1 MGEGEEVDKMAKSTL
16 SRPILIL
23 GAVQLIES
31 LAFALPIS
39 FFPNYVITLG
49 ASVASVGLFT
59 SSFMMAFAILSPK
72 MGSLTDKY
80 GRKRLMVAGIFAD
93 VILGILTG
101 LVPSWEWLLL
111 IRVFNGA
118 VSSAAMLASET
129 LLMDLVEPHQRG
141 EASGFIMSTSM
152 IGRNLG
158 PMVGGAIQWF
168 VLSRGFSEI
177 MSYRIPYFV
186 DSVFAALALVV
197 VYFFIEEPER
207 KSGPSGRRGMMKGD
221 GEVEW
226 TRPLKIIFVN
236 SFFSGVGVGFIIPI
250 MVLFY
255 TDRFGMSP
263 VGIGTIISISGFIGL
278 VSSYVAGKYSDKV
291 GRKPLIGFG
300 NYVSRIAGGLLP
312 FTGNITQAGIV
323 VSIRSLGFNVSM
335 PAFRALRADL
345 IPPEFRGKMFGLFGM
360 AFTAGSVAGPILG
373 TWIYDTYRFATF
385 NLLGL
390 EFPGYGIPFFIN
402 AILGI
407 LTTTMIML
415 FIEEPKE
422 EDKAPRV
429 AE

>member
-1 MGEGEEVDKMAKSTL
+1 MAKRAL

-31 LAFALPIS
+31 LAIALPIS
-39 FFPNYVITLG
+39 FFPNYVISLG

-59 SSFMMAFAILSPK
+59 SSFMIAFAILSPK
-72 MGSLTDKY
+72 MGSLTDQY
-80 GRKRLMVAGIFAD
+80 GRKRLMVGGITAD

-101 LVPSWEWLLL
+101 LVPSWKWLLL
-111 IRVFNGA
+111 IRVLNGA

-129 LLMDLVEPHQRG
+129 LLMDLVEPQQRG
-141 EASGFIMSTSM
+141 EASGFIMSMSM
-152 IGRNLG
+152 VGRNIG

-186 DSVFAALALVV
+186 DSVFAACALVV
-197 VYFFIEEPER
+197 VYFFIQEPER
-207 KSGPSGRRGMMKGD
+207 KSAPGGMRGMGKNG
-221 GEVEW
+221 GKVVW
-226 TRPLKIIFVN
+226 TRPLRIIFIN
-236 SFFSGVGVGFIIPI
+236 SFISGIGVGFIIPI

-278 VSSYVAGKYSDKV
+278 LASYVAGKYSDKV

-300 NYVSRIAGGLLP
+300 NYVSRIAGAILP
-312 FTGNITQAGIV
+312 FTANITQAGIV
-323 VSIRSLGFNVSM
+323 VSVRSLGFNVSM

-345 IPPEFRGKMFGLFGM
+345 IPPEIRGKMFGLFGM
-360 AFTAGSVAGPILG
+360 AFTAGSVVGPVLG
-373 TWIYDTYRFATF
+373 TWIYDTYRNTVF
-385 NLLGL
+385 NVLGYDI
-390 EFPGYGIPFFIN
+390 PGYGIPFYIN
-402 AILGI
+402 AVLGI

-429 AE
+429 A